1 MTKSVT
7 NYVELHAASAFSFLE
22 GSSQPEDLIERALEL
37 EIPAVALLDRNG
49 FYGSARMH
57 TSGERN
63 KIRAHVGA
71 EISTSAFGPQLTH
84 APRLPHQN
92 RRDPAELRTAGAE
105 GASASTASPACLPL
119 LCASRA
125 GYQNLCQL
133 ITQFKM
139 REPTKA
145 EGAANLNDLAQ
156 YSEGLLCLTGGD
168 EGPLAAAL
176 TAGGEPAARALLEN
190 LTHLYGRHN
199 VFVELQ
205 RHQLRDQEARNQAAI
220 RLARSLRLPIVATN
234 GVRYATP
241 HDREVLDVFTAIR
254 NHVDLDHAGRL
265 LATNNHRYLRS
276 PAEMEAL
283 FRDLPEA
290 ISNTKEISQRL
301 DFQLTDLGYEF
312 PHYPVPKDENANE
325 TMDTFLR
332 KRVDE
337 GVQLRYGAKNNP
349 DLLARARKQ
358 IDRELALIAK
368 LGFAG
373 YFLIVWDIVR
383 YCKQHDIL
391 IQGRGS
397 AANSAVCYALEITAI
412 DPISMDLLFE
422 RFLSENRGEWP
433 DIDLDL
439 PSEEKREQA
448 IQYVYQRYG
457 ELGAAMTA
465 NVITYRGKSAA
476 REVGKALGFDQ
487 ESLGR
492 LTSLVSQWEWRG
504 ENDTMANSF
513 NNAGFDLAH
522 PRIAKYLQLCVRLQ
536 DLPRHLGQ
544 HSGGMVICQGQL
556 NRVVPLERASMPGR
570 TVIQWDKEDCADLG
584 IVKVDLLGLGMMA
597 VLKDCLTLIPQHY
610 AEPIDLAHL
619 PEDPEVYK
627 VLQRADT
634 VGMFQIESRAQ
645 MASLPRNCPDRFYD
659 LVVQVAIIR
668 PGPIVGKMMHPY
680 MRRRQGREAVTY
692 PHPSLEPV
700 LKRTLGVPLFQ
711 EQLLRIAM
719 TVANFSGAEA
729 EELRRA
735 VGMRRSWQRMKD
747 LEVKLRAGMTA
758 NGLAAATQDEIVQAI
773 SSFALY
779 GFPESHAASFAL
791 IAYASAYF
799 KVKYLAAF
807 TAAILNN
814 QPMGF
819 YAPAVLVK
827 DAQRHGLKVRPIDI
841 QISDWP
847 CTVEHE
853 ERASSH
859 SLFVTNNVTNKNLSS
874 RAERE
879 REGEGP
885 AVAFVSGHDF
895 VEPALSE
902 LRVQRGARRMG
913 AETDPKDPGFS
924 PCFPPAT
931 LLPPARISEGARLQ
945 PCHNSNKKNAA
956 LAAEGWF
963 SSNPGISPCACTEHA
978 RSASH
983 ISGTTVKAPAFRPG
997 KQTPDETGALA
1008 PASHN
1013 LSLRLGLGYAQ
1024 GLREQVGK
1032 AIVQSRRTHGPF
1044 TSVDDLVLRVPSLNK
1059 KEITLLANI
1068 GALNNVTGIGHR
1080 RDALWQVERA
1090 GKPEGPL
1097 LTHTGALLKDPQNP
1111 SPLAQMTPE
1120 ERLVADYSGTGL
1132 TTGRHPMS
1140 YRRAE
1145 LRAQKVLTAEE
1156 LRTHRDG
1163 EWVRA
1168 AGCIIARQRP
1178 GTAKGFVFLSME
1190 DETGIANVIVTPQ
1203 MYEQN
1208 QVTVTRARFLFV
1220 EGPLQNQD
1228 NVVHVKAARL
1238 TPLDDRSVQVSS
1250 HDFH

>member
-1 MTKSVT
+1 
-7 NYVELHAASAFSFLE
+7 
-22 GSSQPEDLIERALEL
+22 
-37 EIPAVALLDRNG
+37 
-49 FYGSARMH
+49 
-57 TSGERN
+57 
-63 KIRAHVGA
+63 
-71 EISTSAFGPQLTH
+71 
-84 APRLPHQN
+84 
-92 RRDPAELRTAGAE
+92 
-105 GASASTASPACLPL
+105 
-119 LCASRA
+119 
-125 GYQNLCQL
+125 
-133 ITQFKM
+133 KM
-139 REPTKA
+139 REKTKA
-145 EGAANLNDLAQ
+145 EGAATGDDLAQ
-156 YSEGLLCLTGGD
+156 YAAGLICFTGGD

-176 TAGGEPAARALLEN
+176 AHGGEAAGRALVEQLVA
-190 LTHLYGRHN
+190 LYGRDN
-199 VFVELQ
+199 VYIELQ
-205 RHQLRDQEARNQAAI
+205 RHQERAEEARNQAALRI
-220 RLARSLRLPIVATN
+220 ARSLSLPVVATN
-234 GVRYATP
+234 GVRYAKDI
-241 HDREVLDVFTAIR
+241 DREILDVFTSIR
-254 NHVDLDHAGRL
+254 HHVDLDHAGRL
-265 LATNNHRYLRS
+265 LARNSQRALRS
-276 PAEMEAL
+276 SAEMGAL
-283 FRDLPEA
+283 FRDIPDA
-290 ISNTKEISQRL
+290 IANTFEISQRL
-301 DFQLTDLGYEF
+301 PFQLADLGYEF
-312 PHYPVPKDENANE
+312 PSYPVPDGE
-325 TMDTFLR
+325 TMDSFLR

-337 GVQLRYGAKNNP
+337 GVRRRYGVKN
-349 DLLARARKQ
+349 DRGLLERASKQ
-358 IDRELALIAK
+358 VDHELALIAK

-373 YFLIVWDIVR
+373 YFLIVWDIVQF
-383 YCKQHDIL
+383 CKTHGIL

-397 AANSAVCYALEITAI
+397 AANSAVCYSLEITAI
-412 DPISMDLLFE
+412 DPVGMELLFE
-422 RFLSENRGEWP
+422 RFLNENRGEWP

-439 PSEEKREQA
+439 PSEDMREQA

-504 ENDTMANSF
+504 ESDTMANSF
-513 NNAGFDLAH
+513 THAGFDVQH
-522 PRIAKYLQLCVRLQ
+522 PRIAKYLELCVRLQ

-556 NRVVPLERASMPGR
+556 NHVVPLERASMPGR
-570 TVIQWDKEDCADLG
+570 TVVQWDKEDCADLG

-597 VLKDCLTLIPQHY
+597 VLKDCLTLIPRHY
-610 AEPIDLAHL
+610 GEPIDLAQL

-627 VLQRADT
+627 VLQKADT

-645 MASLPRNCPDRFYD
+645 MASLPRNYPERFYD

-680 MRRRQGREAVTY
+680 MRRRQKKEAVTY
-692 PHPSLEPV
+692 PHLSLEPV

-711 EQLLRIAM
+711 EQLLRMAM

-747 LEVKLRAGMTA
+747 LEGKLRRGMTA
-758 NGLAAATQDEIVQAI
+758 NGLAPHTQDEIVQAI

-827 DAQRHGLKVRPIDI
+827 DAQRHGLKVHPIDV
-841 QISDWP
+841 QISDWA
-847 CTVEHE
+847 CTVEQE
-853 ERASSH
+853 EDSQY
-859 SLFVTNNVTNKNLSS
+859 VTEEVSDQNDVSS
-874 RAERE
+874 RAERGHCE
-879 REGEGP
+879 RAAEGP
-885 AVAFVSGHDF
+885 AFLNA
-895 VEPALSE
+895 
-902 LRVQRGARRMG
+902 AR
-913 AETDPKDPGFS
+913 
-924 PCFPPAT
+924 CT
-931 LLPPARISEGARLQ
+931 LNAHLQ
-945 PCHNSNKKNAA
+945 PA
-956 LAAEGWF
+956 
-963 SSNPGISPCACTEHA
+963 
-978 RSASH
+978 
-983 ISGTTVKAPAFRPG
+983 
-997 KQTPDETGALA
+997 
-1008 PASHN
+1008 
-1013 LSLRLGLGYAQ
+1013 LRLGLGYAR
-1024 GLREQVGK
+1024 GLREDVGR
-1032 AIVQSRRTHGPF
+1032 AIAESRRAHGPF
-1044 TSVDDLVLRVPSLNK
+1044 RSVDDLALRVPALNR

-1068 GALNNVTGIGHR
+1068 GALNNIAGVGHR

-1097 LTHTGALLKDPQNP
+1097 LTRTGALLADAPDP
-1111 SPLAQMTPE
+1111 SPLAKMTAE

-1132 TTGRHPMS
+1132 TTGRHPMA

-1145 LRAQKVLTAEE
+1145 LRAQRVLSAEE
-1156 LRTHRDG
+1156 LRHCRNG

-1203 MYEQN
+1203 IYERN
-1208 QVTVTRARFLFV
+1208 QVVVTRARFLLV

-1228 NVVHVKAARL
+1228 TVIHVKAERL
-1238 TPLDDRSVQVSS
+1238 ILLSDNAVEVRS